1 LLGGDSGGVGSEM
14 RLGVVPWLDRRCWS
28 RQRCGK
34 RHPRSRP
41 CREIHWLRHYLYL
54 FSIT

>member
-1 LLGGDSGGVGSEM
+1 M